1 MELQRILAKD
11 SRTAMDQVNN
21 LYGKDALVVSNKRAK
36 GKTELIVAIDLET
49 DSESVLK
56 DLEVQGECQ
65 KLDSISDNLNFDQV
79 MESKIFK
86 TTNDSPS
93 ESAKT
98 TLLGS
103 SPKSTNRDIDFAAE
117 DRERLKSREI
127 VDLVKQELTAMRHE
141 FKLSQR
147 LEFWSD
153 THNVPEEVQP
163 LIDALNRTGMPAPL
177 QSLVSDIASQVD
189 ISSDIIGT
197 IADSLAE
204 SLSHIEILDE
214 MGGVHIFGGSAGSGK
229 TLSMMKVAHQKAN
242 EYGAESLAIISFSD
256 YRFGAWSQSQLLASQ
271 AGVDIYRANSLEVL
285 DQLLLELDD
294 RRLIL
299 IDTSSIGDTSS
310 FNALIEHLPIAQKH
324 LVLAADASEGSATS
338 YLSEP
343 LKKWDSVI
351 ITKLENRT
359 FPWSVISA
367 LVNYKV
373 PLSLVSSSSLAS
385 EAALSATG
393 AELIK
398 SSLEQLTSSFV

>member
-79 MESKIFK
+79 MESRIFK

-299 IDTSSIGDTSS
+299 IDTSSIRDTSS

-359 FPWSVISA
+359 FPWSVVSA

-398 SSLEQLTSSFV
+398 SSLDQLTTSFV

>member
-103 SPKSTNRDIDFAAE
+103 SPKSTHRDIDFAAE

-359 FPWSVISA
+359 FPWSVVSA

-398 SSLEQLTSSFV
+398 SSLDQLTTSFV

>member
-79 MESKIFK
+79 MESRIFK

-359 FPWSVISA
+359 FPWSVVSA

-398 SSLEQLTSSFV
+398 SSLDQLTTSFV

>member
-285 DQLLLELDD
+285 DQLLVELDD

>member
-285 DQLLLELDD
+285 DQLMLELDD

-359 FPWSVISA
+359 FPWSVVSA

-398 SSLEQLTSSFV
+398 SSLDQLTTSFV

>member
-79 MESKIFK
+79 MESRIFK

-299 IDTSSIGDTSS
+299 IDTSSIRDTSS

-398 SSLEQLTSSFV
+398 SSLDQLTTSFV

>member
-98 TLLGS
+98 TILGS

-153 THNVPEEVQP
+153 THNVPKEVQP

-189 ISSDIIGT
+189 ISSDIIGS

-229 TLSMMKVAHQKAN
+229 TLSMLKVAHQKAN

-385 EAALSATG
+385 EAALPATG

>member
-153 THNVPEEVQP
+153 THNVPKEVQP

-189 ISSDIIGT
+189 INSDIIGS

-229 TLSMMKVAHQKAN
+229 TLSMLKVAHQKAN

>member
-153 THNVPEEVQP
+153 THNVPKEVQP

-189 ISSDIIGT
+189 INSDIIGS

>member
-103 SPKSTNRDIDFAAE
+103 SPKLTNRDIDFAAE

-324 LVLAADASEGSATS
+324 LVLAADASEGSAMS

-359 FPWSVISA
+359 FPWSVVSA

-398 SSLEQLTSSFV
+398 SSLDQLTTSFV

>member
-359 FPWSVISA
+359 FPWSVVSA

-398 SSLEQLTSSFV
+398 SSLDQLTTSFV

>member
-214 MGGVHIFGGSAGSGK
+214 MSGVHIFGGSAGSGK

-359 FPWSVISA
+359 FPWSVVSA

-373 PLSLVSSSSLAS
+373 PLSLISSSSLAS

-398 SSLEQLTSSFV
+398 SSLDQLTTSFV

>member
-79 MESKIFK
+79 MESRIFK

-285 DQLLLELDD
+285 DQLMLELDD

-359 FPWSVISA
+359 FPWSVVSA

-398 SSLEQLTSSFV
+398 SSLDQLTTSFV

>member
-359 FPWSVISA
+359 FPWSVVSA

-398 SSLEQLTSSFV
+398 SSLDQLITSFV

>member
-153 THNVPEEVQP
+153 THNVPKEVQP

-189 ISSDIIGT
+189 INSDIIGS

-229 TLSMMKVAHQKAN
+229 TLSMLKVAHQKAN

-271 AGVDIYRANSLEVL
+271 TGVDIYRANSLEVL

>member
-1 MELQRILAKD
+1 M
-11 SRTAMDQVNN
+11 T
-21 LYGKDALVVSNKRAK
+21 
-36 GKTELIVAIDLET
+36 
-49 DSESVLK
+49 
-56 DLEVQGECQ
+56 
-65 KLDSISDNLNFDQV
+65 
-79 MESKIFK
+79 
-86 TTNDSPS
+86 
-93 ESAKT
+93 
-98 TLLGS
+98 
-103 SPKSTNRDIDFAAE
+103 
-117 DRERLKSREI
+117 
-127 VDLVKQELTAMRHE
+127 
-141 FKLSQR
+141 
-147 LEFWSD
+147 
-153 THNVPEEVQP
+153 
-163 LIDALNRTGMPAPL
+163 APL

-204 SLSHIEILDE
+204 SLSHFEILDE

-299 IDTSSIGDTSS
+299 IDTSSIRDTSS

-398 SSLEQLTSSFV
+398 SSLDQLTTSFV

>member
-214 MGGVHIFGGSAGSGK
+214 MSGVHIFGGSAGSGK

-373 PLSLVSSSSLAS
+373 PLSLISSSSLAS

-398 SSLEQLTSSFV
+398 SSLDQLTTSFV